1 MLLDKSFV
9 GVYQPTPVSLFEDF
23 RALLWSRNAAP
34 RQPGWHK
41 ASSPAFVYTGH
52 DSRETNPRRAGQEYQ
67 GHLPGLHRAE
77 SHLLLCPKCVD
88 TACWNLLAVWF
99 SSGDATNMDE
109 IHRLTRVTARGLHLP
124 RQAFN
129 TDTDRG
135 PKGKGRL
142 MRVCGLRRLE
152 SPTIE
157 RVRRAPARG
166 SGVATTRTRRTTP
179 SSFLA

>member
-1 MLLDKSFV
+1 MLPDFAGSLVLNVTRQVLCRCLPTYPSFSLRRFP
-9 GVYQPTPVSLFEDF
+9 GSPQESQRGPPTTWRKHP
-23 RALLWSRNAAP
+23 N
-34 RQPGWHK
+34 
-41 ASSPAFVYTGH
+41 T
-52 DSRETNPRRAGQEYQ
+52 RRAGQEYQ
-67 GHLPGLHRAE
+67 GHLPGLHRAR
-77 SHLLLCPKCVD
+77 SHFLLCPKCVD

-142 MRVCGLRRLE
+142 VRACGLRRLT
-152 SPTIE
+152 SSTIE
-157 RVRRAPARG
+157 IARRAPWRG
-166 SGVATTRTRRTTP
+166 SGVATRRARRTTLP
-179 SSFLA
+179 SFLA